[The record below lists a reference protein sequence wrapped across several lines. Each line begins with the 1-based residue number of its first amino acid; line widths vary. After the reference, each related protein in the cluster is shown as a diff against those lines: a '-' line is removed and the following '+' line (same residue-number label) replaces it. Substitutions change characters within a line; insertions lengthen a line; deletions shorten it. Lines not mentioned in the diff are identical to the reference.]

1 MANKSLL
8 FNAAIAFRSVR
19 NNKLRTWITIAII
32 ALGIM
37 ALVGILT
44 AIDGLKSTIYSNF
57 SGMGVNTFQITNSV
71 LKKNSRGRGINISS
85 IPQYSISFDDAT
97 NFKDRFEFPS
107 IVSLSMLG
115 TGNTVVTFGSEKTN
129 PNISVMGV
137 DGNYL
142 KVSKTDLGYGRNFS
156 VNELNGGKYVC
167 IIGDGLAKQLFN
179 QKKSNAIGSVISV
192 GNVKY
197 NVIGI
202 ADSKGA
208 SMFSNVDNNVFVP
221 LQNARAVYGG
231 SESFVISVYI
241 ANVAA
246 LSIATEEAE
255 GLFRTIRKVP
265 LNAESNFSI
274 QRNDDLA
281 DMVMNNIT
289 YVSGAAMFIGIITLF
304 GAAIGLMNIML
315 VSVAERTREIGIS
328 KALGAKSSSIKNQFL
343 LESLMISIVGGIIG
357 IILGILIGNIVSI
370 FVKSGFIVPWLW
382 ISLGLILC
390 TVVGLIS
397 GVYPAAKA
405 AKLDPI
411 EALRYE

>member
-19 NNKLRTWITIAII
+19 TNKLRTWITIAII

-44 AIDGLKSTIYSNF
+44 AIQGLKSTIYSNF

-71 LKKNSRGRGINISS
+71 LKKNSRGRGLNISS
-85 IPQYSISFDDAT
+85 IPQYNISFDDGT
-97 NFKDRFEFPS
+97 SFKDRFEFPS
-107 IVSLSMLG
+107 IVGLSMIG
-115 TGNTVVTFGSEKTN
+115 TRSTVVTFSNEKTN

-137 DGNYL
+137 DENYL
-142 KVSKTDLGYGRNFS
+142 QVSKTDLSFGRNFS
-156 VNELNGGKYVC
+156 IKEVNGGKYLC
-167 IIGDGLAKQLFN
+167 IIGDGLANQLFKT
-179 QKKSNAIGSVISV
+179 KKSNAIGSVISV
-192 GNVKY
+192 GNVNY
-197 NVIGI
+197 QVIGI

-231 SESFVISVYI
+231 EKSFVISVYV
-241 ANVAA
+241 ANIAA
-246 LSIATEEAE
+246 LPIATEEAE

-281 DMVMNNIT
+281 DMVMENIS

-328 KALGAKSSSIKNQFL
+328 KALGAKSSSIKSQFL
-343 LESLMISIVGGIIG
+343 LESLMISIAGGIIG

-370 FVKSGFIVPWLW
+370 FVKSGFIIPWLW
-382 ISLGLILC
+382 IILGMILC
-390 TVVGLIS
+390 TLVGLFS